1 MSKDVKLYRRLLSEQ
16 FKKAHVITRGDMNN
30 NENQT
35 IEFSF
40 TKDYQLIGLMQ
51 PSKTPSE
58 PTLPPLGK
66 LKTSYISLPND
77 YREEYPVDW
86 LDEDGYLK
94 EAYKDSPIYIKY
106 SGGFDYDKN
115 TRVVKWDN
123 NRTQPRFPVESF
135 NSMPSEPL
143 PVMDRLYRSGA
154 FIRSDAAF
162 ILQNFVDNYFQA
174 PRLGASLPLSSLVT
188 FRQDPPT
195 GEAEFGRPSLLFL
208 NKELAYPELDEY
220 FGETVHCVSVPYKLV
235 IYKQEHHWGDE
246 IAVDAYDVLKPWAL
260 KENAKVDKVHYELP
274 VVTDTSI
281 TFTATTLARLSFDV
295 DKATY
300 LHFPQLNPSVLMPP
314 ETPR

>member
-16 FKKAHVITRGDMNN
+16 FKKAHVITQGDVNN

-66 LKTSYISLPND
+66 LKTSYITLPYS
-77 YREEYPVDW
+77 YRDEYPADW
-86 LDEDGYLK
+86 LDELGNLK
-94 EAYKDSPIYIKY
+94 EAYADSPIYIKY

-115 TRVVKWDN
+115 AQIIKWDN

-135 NSMPSEPL
+135 NSPPTDTF
-143 PVMDRLYRSGA
+143 PVVDRLQRSGSYL
-154 FIRSDAAF
+154 RSDAAF
-162 ILQNFVDNYFQA
+162 ILQCLTGDYFQS
-174 PRLGASLPLSSLVT
+174 PRLGDSLPSGSLVD
-188 FRQDPPT
+188 FLQAPT
-195 GEAEFGRPSLLFL
+195 SAGELVGPTLLFL
-208 NKELAYPELDEY
+208 NKELAYSDLDY
-220 FGETVHCVSVPYKLV
+220 FFGETVHCVSVPYKLV
-235 IYKQEHHWGDE
+235 VYKQEHHWGDQ

-260 KENAKVDKVHYELP
+260 KESTFVDKEHYELP

-281 TFTATTLARLSFDV
+281 TFTATALVRLSLDV
-295 DKATY
+295 DKASY
-300 LHFPQLNPSVLMPP
+300 LYFPQLPP
-314 ETPR
+314 YLYKNNDAPK

>member
-16 FKKAHVITRGDMNN
+16 FKKAHVITQGDVNSDV
-30 NENQT
+30 NQT

-40 TKDYQLIGLMQ
+40 TKDYQLVGRLQ
-51 PSKTPSE
+51 PTNV
-58 PTLPPLGK
+58 PTDPVLPPRGK
-66 LKTSYISLPND
+66 LKTSYITLPNS

-86 LDEDGYLK
+86 LDEHGNLK
-94 EAYKDSPIYIKY
+94 KVYKDSPIYIKY

-135 NSMPSEPL
+135 NASPPESPL
-143 PVMDRLYRSGA
+143 VMDRLFRERH
-154 FIRSDAAF
+154 IRSDAAF
-162 ILQNFVDNYFQA
+162 VLQYLVDDYFQT
-174 PRLGASLPLSSLVT
+174 PRLGTSLPLSSLAT
-188 FRQDPPT
+188 FYQAT
-195 GEAEFGRPSLLFL
+195 VNAEENIGSGLLFL
-208 NKELAYPELDEY
+208 NKELTYPELDEY
-220 FGETVHCVSVPYKLV
+220 FGETVDCVSVPYKLV
-235 IYKQEHHWGDE
+235 IYKQNLEWSDGF
-246 IAVDAYDVLKPWAL
+246 ALDAYDILKPWAL

-300 LHFPQLNPSVLMPP
+300 LHFPQLNPSVYMYNHDDVK
-314 ETPR
+314 